1 MVKAHLRKSKHWR
14 AFISYHSALTERLTV
29 VPLAII
35 KNLEQIIVYNE
46 EELCNV
52 NTKRGGTMSTRLNPY
67 LSFKDNA
74 REAMEFYK
82 TVFGGKL
89 TMSTFKEFHASQDPS
104 EDNKIMH
111 SMLEADNG
119 IVFMASDTSNNMEYR
134 TGMNMSMSLSGDNET
149 ELRGYYEKLLAGG
162 TIGMPLEKAPWG
174 DTFGMCT
181 DKFGV
186 SWLVNITGQK
196 A

>member
-1 MVKAHLRKSKHWR
+1 MQ
-14 AFISYHSALTERLTV
+14 T
-29 VPLAII
+29 
-35 KNLEQIIVYNE
+35 N
-46 EELCNV
+46 
-52 NTKRGGTMSTRLNPY
+52 LNPY
-67 LSFKDNA
+67 LSFRDNA

-89 TMSTFKEFHASQDPS
+89 EMQTFKEFHASQDPG

-111 SMLEADNG
+111 SMLTADNG
-119 IVFMASDTSNNMEYR
+119 IVFMASDTPNNMEYR
-134 TGMNMSMSLSGDNET
+134 TGTNMSMSLSGDNET
-149 ELRGYYEKLLAGG
+149 ELKGYYEKLLAGG

-174 DTFGMCT
+174 DMFGMFT

-196 A
+196 G